1 MKWDATSMTTM
12 TSWDAAL
19 AAPAP
24 CDHLVQLYTS
34 EPSLVG
40 TLARFVEH
48 GVRLDHGIVAITTAA
63 RWSAVAARLSA
74 AGIDVAAAQSRGQL
88 AVLDAADTLA
98 RLLVDGAPDRDAMRR
113 AIVPAIQ
120 AARAAGYTTVRA
132 YGDMVDLLSRRGD
145 LAAALRLEELWKEL
159 LDAQRIALLC
169 AYAVDPLERGAYA
182 AALPGI
188 GRVHSHLMPVDDLP
202 RLERAID
209 LAFIDVFGL
218 YGDARLLRDLFV
230 RQLSDGATMPA
241 AQAALLALREV
252 DTRLADAVLER
263 AAHHHRR
270 AA

>member
-1 MKWDATSMTTM
+1 MTTM

-24 CDHLVQLYTS
+24 RDHLVQLYTS

-48 GVRLDHGIVAITTAA
+48 GFRLDHGIVAITTAA

-98 RLLVDGAPDRDAMRR
+98 RLLVDGAPDRDATRR

-132 YGDMVDLLSRRGD
+132 YGEMVDLLSRRGD
-145 LAAALRLEELWKEL
+145 LAAALRLEARGLPPPRRL
-159 LDAQRIALLC
+159 IAAGDQSPGRRAFNSQSMIALPSE
-169 AYAVDPLERGAYA
+169 ASAGA
-182 AALPGI
+182 AA
-188 GRVHSHLMPVDDLP
+188 VS
-202 RLERAID
+202 
-209 LAFIDVFGL
+209 
-218 YGDARLLRDLFV
+218 
-230 RQLSDGATMPA
+230 
-241 AQAALLALREV
+241 
-252 DTRLADAVLER
+252 RLAGGGALTPGGGTG
-263 AAHHHRR
+263 AGAG
-270 AA
+270 

>member
-113 AIVPAIQ
+113 AIVPAGSPWTSPS
-120 AARAAGYTTVRA
+120 ASVPPASCTRART
-132 YGDMVDLLSRRGD
+132 
-145 LAAALRLEELWKEL
+145 
-159 LDAQRIALLC
+159 
-169 AYAVDPLERGAYA
+169 P
-182 AALPGI
+182 
-188 GRVHSHLMPVDDLP
+188 
-202 RLERAID
+202 
-209 LAFIDVFGL
+209 
-218 YGDARLLRDLFV
+218 ARSSV
-230 RQLSDGATMPA
+230 
-241 AQAALLALREV
+241 EK
-252 DTRLADAVLER
+252 
-263 AAHHHRR
+263 
-270 AA
+270 